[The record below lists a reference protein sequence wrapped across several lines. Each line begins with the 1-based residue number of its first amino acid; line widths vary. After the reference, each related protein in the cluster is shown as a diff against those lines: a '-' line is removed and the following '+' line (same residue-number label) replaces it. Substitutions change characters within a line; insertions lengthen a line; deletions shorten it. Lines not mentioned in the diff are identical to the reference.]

1 MAKKKHQKT
10 SGDKKNKLKNKM
22 KFKYVIPDGLRDY
35 YVNGVHGSVHPQGL
49 INMHLFSERIP
60 IPKSIISKPDE
71 RGIYEESEREFGAD
85 VIRLVQA
92 SILMEKGFAIVLRD
106 WLNTKIDDVDK
117 TIERTNEIIKEAQ
130 EELKDE

>member
-1 MAKKKHQKT
+1 
-10 SGDKKNKLKNKM
+10 
-22 KFKYVIPDGLRDY
+22 
-35 YVNGVHGSVHPQGL
+35 
-49 INMHLFSERIP
+49 MHLFSERIP

>member
-49 INMHLFSERIP
+49 INMHLFP
-60 IPKSIISKPDE
+60 
-71 RGIYEESEREFGAD
+71 
-85 VIRLVQA
+85 
-92 SILMEKGFAIVLRD
+92 KGFPSQNRSYP
-106 WLNTKIDDVDK
+106 N
-117 TIERTNEIIKEAQ
+117 RTRGGSMRNPKESSVQ
-130 EELKDE
+130 T

>member
-1 MAKKKHQKT
+1 M
-10 SGDKKNKLKNKM
+10 
-22 KFKYVIPDGLRDY
+22 
-35 YVNGVHGSVHPQGL
+35 
-49 INMHLFSERIP
+49 
-60 IPKSIISKPDE
+60 
-71 RGIYEESEREFGAD
+71 
-85 VIRLVQA
+85 IRLVQA